1 MTVHKSQGSTLSCA
15 ELMLDRTFDFGQ
27 VYVALSRVKS
37 ISGLWMSRPLLARS
51 IRANPVVVRFYE
63 DLALQVQKQ

>member
-1 MTVHKSQGSTLSCA
+1 
-15 ELMLDRTFDFGQ
+15 MLDRTFDFGQ

-51 IRANPVVVRFYE
+51 IRANPVVVQFYE
-63 DLALQVQKQ
+63 DLALQVEKQ